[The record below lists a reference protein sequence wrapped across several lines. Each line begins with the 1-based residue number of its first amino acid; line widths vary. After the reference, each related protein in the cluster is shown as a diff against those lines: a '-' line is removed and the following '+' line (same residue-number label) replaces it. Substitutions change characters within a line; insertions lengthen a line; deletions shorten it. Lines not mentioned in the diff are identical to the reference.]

1 MPLTCKQYEL
11 NLVNM
16 FCVFAGGRER
26 NHSSYRKAN
35 LLMNKIH
42 RKTKLFTVQSPS
54 VVHIT

>member
-26 NHSSYRKAN
+26 NHSSIGKP
-35 LLMNKIH
+35 
-42 RKTKLFTVQSPS
+42 TF
-54 VVHIT
+54 